1 MLEIQNVE
9 KKLGKFSMK
18 VSSLEIAEGR
28 HFVLLGPTGSGK
40 TLLLGMVAGV
50 MKPDAGRVLLN
61 GEDITGIK
69 PEHRGFGMV
78 YQDSALFPHLTV
90 EGNVGFSLK
99 MKKQDKNKIR
109 TNVERVMKQCGIY
122 YLLGRDIAHLS
133 GGEKQRVALA
143 RAIITRPR
151 MLLLDEPFSSLDFKT
166 REEMM
171 GLLASLR
178 KEYNPTILHITHDF
192 EEALILADDAG
203 VIDNGKIIQYGE
215 KRRVFRQPKNA
226 FVAEFV
232 GAKNIF
238 SGTVRGEGAAT
249 TFVTDENVELF
260 LGRQVDNSANGAM
273 IRAEDVILSNTTQS
287 SSATNQIEGSILSL
301 QEKRGVF
308 EVIVDAGI
316 IIHSYIT
323 GKSVDELNLQPGNT
337 VFVIFKGSTIHLF

>member
-1 MLEIQNVE
+1 
-9 KKLGKFSMK
+9 
-18 VSSLEIAEGR
+18 
-28 HFVLLGPTGSGK
+28 
-40 TLLLGMVAGV
+40 MVAGV
-50 MKPDAGRVLLN
+50 MKPDTGIVLLN
-61 GEDITGIK
+61 GKDITGMK
-69 PEHRGFGMV
+69 PEQRGFGMV

-90 EGNVGFSLK
+90 EENVGFSLK
-99 MKKQDKNKIR
+99 MKKHDKNKIKIS
-109 TNVERVMKQCGIY
+109 VERIMNQCGIAH
-122 YLLGRDIAHLS
+122 LFGRGVGHLS

-192 EEALILADDAG
+192 EEALVLGDDAG
-203 VIDNGKIIQYGE
+203 VIDNGKMIQYGE
-215 KRRVFRQPKNA
+215 KSTVFRQPKNA

-238 SGTVRGEGAAT
+238 NGTVQREGNKT
-249 TFVTDENVELF
+249 TFLTDEGVELF
-260 LGRQVDNSANGAM
+260 LGRQVEQSAAGAM
-273 IRAEDVILSNTTQS
+273 IRAEDVILSNSTQS
-287 SSATNQIEGSILSL
+287 SSATNQIQGTIISL

-308 EVIVDAGI
+308 EVTVDAGVT
-316 IIHSYIT
+316 IHSYIT
-323 GKSVDELNLQPGNT
+323 GKSVEELKLQTGNK